1 MSGSLRDF
9 LKIAGV
15 VIVTL
20 ALLSILF
27 LGLQKATGF
36 TNKAYSKIDSMSQS
50 VEESDYT
57 RYDGALISGTEVIAA
72 IKYFQQDGAICIEVN
87 NGYTTTNYVCADETL
102 AAPSTAKIS
111 DAQNKNDL
119 NKYINPNAKY
129 LGECVRDTANNLI
142 VAVKFTVQ
150 GITTP

>member
-72 IKYFQQDGAICIEVN
+72 IKYFQQDGAICIEV
-87 NGYTTTNYVCADETL
+87 T
-102 AAPSTAKIS
+102 
-111 DAQNKNDL
+111 
-119 NKYINPNAKY
+119 
-129 LGECVRDTANNLI
+129 
-142 VAVKFTVQ
+142 
-150 GITTP
+150 

>member
-36 TNKAYSKIDSMSQS
+36 TNKAYSKIDS
-50 VEESDYT
+50 
-57 RYDGALISGTEVIAA
+57 
-72 IKYFQQDGAICIEVN
+72 
-87 NGYTTTNYVCADETL
+87 
-102 AAPSTAKIS
+102 P
-111 DAQNKNDL
+111 
-119 NKYINPNAKY
+119 YIRHGGDRRN
-129 LGECVRDTANNLI
+129 
-142 VAVKFTVQ
+142 
-150 GITTP
+150 